1 MATNPAGTQTG
12 FKKKGWHDDPDNSRL
27 EIFYEGT
34 KVGHVNAS
42 GIYHEAGRITDSLT
56 VVDDDG
62 TNMTL
67 AAADIA
73 AGINVHTST
82 SSGSTVTV
90 DTAANIIAGVPLT
103 EDDQCVI
110 SYFVNDGSQICT
122 FAVATG
128 TTIADVT
135 NTVLINEAAILLW
148 RRTSATAVVM
158 YQVSS

>member
-12 FKKKGWHDDPDNSRL
+12 EKLKGWHNDPDNSRL

-34 KVGHVNAS
+34 KVGHVTAG
-42 GIYHEAGRITDSLT
+42 GIYNEAGRTTESLT

-62 TNMTL
+62 QTMTL
-67 AAADIA
+67 AAEDIL
-73 AGINVHTST
+73 AGISVFTSA
-82 SSGSTVTV
+82 SGAATVTV
-90 DTAANIIAGVPLT
+90 DTAANIIANVPLT
-103 EDDQCVI
+103 EDNQSII
-110 SYFVNDGSQICT
+110 SYFVNDGDQTVT

-148 RRTSATAVVM
+148 RRLTATTVILYIVTS
-158 YQVSS
+158 